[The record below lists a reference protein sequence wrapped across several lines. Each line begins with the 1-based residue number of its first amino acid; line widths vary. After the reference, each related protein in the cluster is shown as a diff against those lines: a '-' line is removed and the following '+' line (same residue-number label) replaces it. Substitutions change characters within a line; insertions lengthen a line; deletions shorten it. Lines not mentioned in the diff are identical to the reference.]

1 MISSDEERRFLFD
14 LERGSFCMCH
24 ELRKAYEGNEKKDY
38 LMGVYYP
45 TAEEVEKIWR
55 EVVNSIKWEIKFWE
69 KNERKEVD
77 HYWRYLHGLTILGI
91 KDKSC
96 ISKSTT
102 DVKQQIAYE
111 LWQLDDGEY
120 STESI
125 LFRVSWCFAEV
136 CKNRVDMSRML
147 KNGSRHKYGR
157 KKRVHKSLIQNEYL
171 IKAGINLQNKEAVES
186 YVDSFCSKLE
196 SEKMSL
202 VEYAQHLH
210 VLTLLGVP
218 KYSEKVPAINTT
230 KAMYD
235 IAYELW
241 GLDTSEKNW
250 NMIEQIANL
259 SSKL

>member
-1 MISSDEERRFLFD
+1 MISFDEERRFLFD
-14 LERGSFCMCH
+14 LERGSFRMCH
-24 ELRKAYEGNEKKDY
+24 ELRKAYEGNEKTDY

-45 TAEEVEKIWR
+45 TAKKQRKSGEKQLTQLNW
-55 EVVNSIKWEIKFWE
+55 KLKFWE

-136 CKNRVDMSRML
+136 CKNRVDMSHML
-147 KNGSRHKYGR
+147 ENGSRHNYGR

-202 VEYAQHLH
+202 GEYAQHLH